1 MTDIETARKLLESK
15 DCSVVLC
22 KECKTIEKFSRGIAP
37 LMEII
42 DSGEDVSGF
51 SAADKIVGKAAAML
65 FSYMNIKE
73 VYGEVMSRLGYE
85 YLCSKNIPATYTTL
99 TENIINR
106 KGDGICPMEKTVT
119 DIIDE
124 RFAVEALRQK
134 IFELKS
140 NIGE

>member
-1 MTDIETARKLLESK
+1 
-15 DCSVVLC
+15 
-22 KECKTIEKFSRGIAP
+22 
-37 LMEII
+37 
-42 DSGEDVSGF
+42 
-51 SAADKIVGKAAAML
+51 
-65 FSYMNIKE
+65 
-73 VYGEVMSRLGYE
+73 MSRLGYE

>member
-65 FSYMNIKE
+65 FSYMNI
-73 VYGEVMSRLGYE
+73 
-85 YLCSKNIPATYTTL
+85 
-99 TENIINR
+99 
-106 KGDGICPMEKTVT
+106 
-119 DIIDE
+119 
-124 RFAVEALRQK
+124 
-134 IFELKS
+134 
-140 NIGE
+140 